1 MRIVY
6 LFESAQW
13 RVFFIFFFFFYKSR
27 TREWQSMLIYSFT
40 FFEHGPHV
48 LFLLSCL
55 LLPTI
60 LFHAMQHY
68 TTVYTRQLNGR
79 ESPVAQ

>member
-1 MRIVY
+1 
-6 LFESAQW
+6 
-13 RVFFIFFFFFYKSR
+13 
-27 TREWQSMLIYSFT
+27 MLIYSFT

-79 ESPVAQ
+79 ESPVAQWLSNEKQPRQFLSLSVASFVVFFF